1 MGRWLAGRDGARPGL
16 PIAELLAPLP
26 LVALIVLVA
35 NDWWWKPSGAVP
47 GWLTGKLSDVA
58 GVIVLP
64 LVLTAAL
71 ALGLRGLARAG
82 LGVDWTL
89 RRWKLAVA
97 IAITAALV
105 IATKL
110 SAGAAAEVAGLL
122 GDRARIVADP
132 TDLVA
137 LPALALVW
145 WHGRR
150 TIARVPYGRIAWI
163 AARERGAPAELAD
176 VIACGAD
183 PTRVATLAAA
193 IDRWRAGGSAD
204 AVDAAVAALR
214 R

>member
-26 LVALIVLVA
+26 LGALIVLVA

-71 ALGLRGLARAG
+71 ALGLRGLAWAG

-97 IAITAALV
+97 IAITATLMV
-105 IATKL
+105 ATKL
-110 SAGAAAEVAGLL
+110 SSGAAAEVAGLL
-122 GDRARIVADP
+122 GDRARIVTDP

-163 AARERGAPAELAD
+163 AARDREAHAELAD
-176 VIACGAD
+176 VVGCGAD
-183 PTRVATLAAA
+183 PTRVAALADA
-193 IDRWRAGGSAD
+193 IDRWRAGSPAD
-204 AVDAAVAALR
+204 AVDAAVDALR